1 MERIIVD
8 LSGIVSREGFWQCI
22 RSVFECPE
30 YFGDNLDA
38 FCDVL
43 SEMAGPTEIV
53 FVNTAEFRKVEPEYF
68 QAFDEML
75 DDIVAGCEDIYVSFE
90 DYEA

>member
-8 LSGIVSREGFWQCI
+8 LSGITTKESFWMCI
-22 RSVFECPE
+22 RNVFECPE

-43 SEMAGPTEIV
+43 SELAGPTEIV
-53 FVNTAEFRKVEPEYF
+53 FVNTSEFKKSEPEYF
-68 QAFDEML
+68 DAFDEML
-75 DDIVAGCEDIYVSFE
+75 ADIVAGCEEIYVSFE
-90 DYEA
+90 NYEA